1 MKNINNV
8 KVIGKI
14 SREQRELQN
23 GHRSA
28 ILWFTGLSGSGKSTI
43 TQAVDERLHRM
54 GFRTFVLDGD
64 NIRRGL
70 CSDLGFSVEDRMENI
85 RRIGEVSKLFLDAG
99 IIVLVAF
106 ISPFQKDRERVRAM
120 TSAGE
125 YLEVFCKCPL
135 KVCEQRDPKGL
146 YARARAGEIKD
157 FTGISSPYE
166 EPTAPDL
173 VLETDVLLVEEC
185 IAKVLNLIS
194 ENGIV
199 RPECTTP

>member
-1 MKNINNV
+1 MKSNIV
-8 KVIGKI
+8 KVEGKI

-28 ILWFTGLSGSGKSTI
+28 ILWFTGLSGAGKSTI

-70 CSDLGFSVEDRMENI
+70 CSDLEFSDGDRVENI

-106 ISPFQKDRERVRAM
+106 ISPFRKDRERVRTM
-120 TSAGE
+120 TRAGE
-125 YLEVFCKCPL
+125 FLEVFCKCPL
-135 KVCEQRDPKGL
+135 PVCEQRDPKGL

-166 EPTAPDL
+166 EPVTPDL
-173 VLETDVLLVEEC
+173 VLETNVYPLEEC
-185 IAKVLNLIS
+185 ITKVLDLIAK
-194 ENGIV
+194 NGIV